1 MSRALTSLKNIGPTA
16 AGMLEE
22 AGITSPEA
30 LREAGA
36 PLAYKILRHRFGAA
50 RVNALFLF
58 AMEGA
63 LQERHWNAFS
73 PKEKAALREAAAGDL
88 EIG

>member
-1 MSRALTSLKNIGPTA
+1 MAGVETLKNLGPTTA
-16 AGMLEE
+16 EMLREV
-22 AGITSPEA
+22 GIETA
-30 LREAGA
+30 DDLREAGA
-36 PLAYKILRHRFGAA
+36 ALAYRVLQLRFRGQK
-50 RVNALFLF
+50 VNALFLF

-63 LQERHWNAFS
+63 LQDRHWNAFS